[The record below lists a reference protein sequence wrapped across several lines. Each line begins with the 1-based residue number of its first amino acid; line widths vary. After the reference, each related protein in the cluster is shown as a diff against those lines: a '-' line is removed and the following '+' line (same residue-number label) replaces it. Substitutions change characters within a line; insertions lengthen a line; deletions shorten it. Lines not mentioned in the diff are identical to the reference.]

1 VNFLR
6 IGIQGLLRAKGF
18 VWTDREPDRVGY
30 LSLAGDILRFDH
42 LSKWIHA
49 LVSSGEMD
57 RSQVPAEVWR
67 KWDEKTG
74 DRRQEIVFIGID
86 LDRAQIERDLES
98 FIIEEKR
105 KVY

>member
-1 VNFLR
+1 
-6 IGIQGLLRAKGF
+6 
-18 VWTDREPDRVGY
+18 
-30 LSLAGDILRFDH
+30 
-42 LSKWIHA
+42 
-49 LVSSGEMD
+49 MD

-67 KWDEKTG
+67 KWDDKTG

-105 KVY
+105 EVY